1 MLILYL
7 DQLQNHFVYAR
18 FRAHDRALFWILKR
32 TTLSSKF
39 ALVYFGIIDH
49 CWPELTISVL
59 LRQRRHQ
66 IDRYMSPRLVV
77 TRSKRKKYSSYP
89 DIEYAAAKRTKQN
102 SNNSNQENHPN
113 QEEVREIIGAVL
125 SLVLSF
131 LGYIQYVR
139 LLVNS
144 QPNSTPDR
152 LFFMD
157 SH

>member
-1 MLILYL
+1 
-7 DQLQNHFVYAR
+7 
-18 FRAHDRALFWILKR
+18 
-32 TTLSSKF
+32 
-39 ALVYFGIIDH
+39 
-49 CWPELTISVL
+49 
-59 LRQRRHQ
+59 
-66 IDRYMSPRLVV
+66 MSPRLVV

-113 QEEVREIIGAVL
+113 QEEVREIMGAVL
-125 SLVLSF
+125 SNLVMSL

-139 LLVNS
+139 SLVNN
-144 QPNSTPDR
+144 QPSSTPDR